1 MTAEATPAST
11 TVTAPKPVR
20 ARAVAVVAV
29 AGTVL
34 GLSVSP
40 LGASSVWALLA
51 IAAFL
56 AGISD
61 IGGG

>member
-1 MTAEATPAST
+1 MATDAPPVQTA
-11 TVTAPKPVR
+11 VTAPTPDR
-20 ARAVAVVAV
+20 ARAFAVVTA
-29 AGTVL
+29 AGTVI

-40 LGASSVWALLA
+40 VGASGVWALLA
-51 IAAFL
+51 ITAFL

>member
-1 MTAEATPAST
+1 
-11 TVTAPKPVR
+11 VTAPTPDR
-20 ARAVAVVAV
+20 ARAFAVVAA

-40 LGASSVWALLA
+40 VGASGVWALLA

>member
-1 MTAEATPAST
+1 MATEARAHTAVAPPA
-11 TVTAPKPVR
+11 PDRVR
-20 ARAVAVVAV
+20 AFAVVAA

-34 GLSVSP
+34 ALSVSP
-40 LGASSVWALLA
+40 VGVSGVWALLA